1 MTKIIYRYHPLSGLF
16 IGAEEA
22 DESPLEPGVFLIPA
36 HATELPPPPVADHEV
51 AVFAEAAWT
60 LRPDWRGTVYYTA
73 DGARHEITALGEIP
87 PADALDAPPA
97 PTAEQLAAGARVKR
111 DGLLRS
117 VVDAINAVRWAA
129 MSAGEQA
136 AWTGYR
142 QALLDVPAQAGFP
155 IEIAWPVVP
164 GSEVA

>member
-36 HATELPPPPVADHEV
+36 HATEAPPPVTGDREA
-51 AVFAEAAWT
+51 AVFGEDGWT
-60 LRPDWRGTVYYTA
+60 LQPDWRGTVYYTA
-73 DGARHEITALGEIP
+73 DGARHEITELGETP

-97 PTAEQLAAGARVKR
+97 PTEDQLAVAARVKR

-117 VVDAINAVRWAA
+117 VVDAINAVRWAT
-129 MSAGEQA
+129 MSAEEQA
-136 AWTGYR
+136 TWTAYR
-142 QALLDVPAQAGFP
+142 RALLDVPDQAGFP
-155 IEIAWPVVP
+155 TGIDWPAMP
-164 GSEVA
+164 GSEVV